1 MNDYCFYEDYGLYI
15 YIYTKFVINELR
27 NKSFL
32 G

>member
-1 MNDYCFYEDYGLYI
+1 MNDYCFYEDYGL